1 MNINYDDSSRLVAK
15 IIRGAS
21 PQIFTPENFSPDQET
36 KAVNKVEFD
45 NIVEQAR
52 LRQDGLLTVKGHDYT
67 RGDAD
72 RLANFK
78 NNAKGLGLTPQQV
91 WAVYFM
97 KHIDA
102 IMSYVK
108 TGKLESEAL
117 TGRLDDAINYLY
129 LFEALVKD
137 LEAQDK

>member
-1 MNINYDDSSRLVAK
+1 MRKLDFEDLV
-15 IIRGAS
+15 
-21 PQIFTPENFSPDQET
+21 
-36 KAVNKVEFD
+36 KA
-45 NIVEQAR
+45 AR
-52 LRQDGLLTVKGHDYT
+52 VRQDGLLTVKGADYT
-67 RGDAD
+67 RHDPD
-72 RLANFK
+72 RLSNFK
-78 NNAKGLGLTPQQV
+78 NNAKGIGLTPEQV

-137 LEAQDK
+137 LDAERAHGEAKN